1 MNKLAKKIALILLV
15 LVAISAIA
23 YPKIQLLFSNSA
35 NQDQSNESQQILQI
49 EVYVPGY
56 TSIEDK
62 IFATGSVLA
71 NEDVDLSAEASG
83 IITDIHFSEGRAVKK
98 GDLLLKINDSELQAE
113 LQRAEFRLTLAE
125 QREGRQ
131 RQLLER
137 GGISQEDYDA
147 TLNEVNVLRAEKR
160 LINAQ
165 IAKTEIRAP
174 FDGVIGLKFVSEGSY
189 ISPQTRIA
197 TLQNLNP
204 VKIDFTVPERYLSR
218 VAPDDKI
225 EFTVQG
231 VDSTFT
237 GNVYAIE
244 PRIDSQTRT
253 LRIRAR
259 SKNDGRLLLPGAFAN
274 IELILETVENAIM
287 IPTMSVVPQLNS
299 QKVYKLENNVV
310 TEQIVETGIRTSE
323 RIQIIQGVA
332 DTDTILTTG
341 LLQVRPGDQV
351 EISKIETGS

>member
-15 LVAISAIA
+15 LVVVSALA
-23 YPKIQLLFSNSA
+23 YPKIQHLFSNSA
-35 NQDQSNESQQILQI
+35 NPDQNGNGQQILKV
-49 EVYVPGY
+49 EAFVPGY
-56 TSIEDK
+56 SSIEDK
-62 IFATGSVLA
+62 IFATGSVMA

-83 IITDIHFSEGRAVKK
+83 IITDIFFSEGRAVKK

-174 FDGVIGLKFVSEGSY
+174 FNGVIGLKFVSEGSY
-189 ISPQTRIA
+189 INPQTRIA

-218 VAPDDKI
+218 VNLNDKI

-237 GNVYAIE
+237 GSVYAIE

-259 SKNDGRLLLPGAFAN
+259 SNNNERLLLPGAFAN
-274 IELILETVENAIM
+274 IELILETVDNAIM

-299 QKVYKLENNVV
+299 QKVYMLKNNVV

-323 RIQIIQGVA
+323 RIQILRGVA
-332 DTDTILTTG
+332 DSDTVLTTG
-341 LLQVRPGDQV
+341 LLQVRPGDRV

>member
-1 MNKLAKKIALILLV
+1 M
-15 LVAISAIA
+15 
-23 YPKIQLLFSNSA
+23 
-35 NQDQSNESQQILQI
+35 
-49 EVYVPGY
+49 
-56 TSIEDK
+56 
-62 IFATGSVLA
+62 
-71 NEDVDLSAEASG
+71 
-83 IITDIHFSEGRAVKK
+83 
-98 GDLLLKINDSELQAE
+98 
-113 LQRAEFRLTLAE
+113 QRAEFRLTLAE
-125 QREGRQ
+125 QREDRQ

-137 GGISQEDYDA
+137 GGISKEDYDA

-160 LINAQ
+160 LIDAQ

-174 FDGVIGLKFVSEGSY
+174 FNGIIGLKFVSEGSY
-189 ISPQTRIA
+189 INPQTRIA

-218 VAPDDKI
+218 VTPDDKI

-253 LRIRAR
+253 LRIRAL

-323 RIQIIQGVA
+323 RIQVIRGVA
-332 DTDTILTTG
+332 DSDTILTTG
-341 LLQVRPGDQV
+341 LLQVRPGDRV